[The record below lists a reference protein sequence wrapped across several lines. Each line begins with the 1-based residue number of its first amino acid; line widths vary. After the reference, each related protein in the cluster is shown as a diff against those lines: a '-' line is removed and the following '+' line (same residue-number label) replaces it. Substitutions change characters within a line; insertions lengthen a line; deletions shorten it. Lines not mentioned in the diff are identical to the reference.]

1 MLLLSLI
8 CIALFSAIHLST
20 TAWRRAAA
28 PLESSL
34 ERHAVAAFMR
44 RQFAQLHAVFA
55 RVDGDERA
63 MFVGSEDRVRFVSPL
78 PAHRGVAGL
87 HVVEFRIAPR
97 GALELGYTLYRP
109 DRHTPLDQAELSV
122 AETLIEGLG
131 EASFAYAGT
140 DAGNGM
146 DWSAA
151 WVSAERFPSVV
162 GLIEAGTEPS
172 ASGWRFAV
180 HATDSR
186 FRVVDPV
193 LPGGTGRPG
202 DEPAGEPA
210 AAPVERAGESISGRG
225 RGQASPSGAAD
236 DGFVP
241 VAPNT
246 RSLGPV
252 PEAPVGIQT
261 FTREPEG
268 VGERGEPRCGT
279 ELQC

>member
-8 CIALFSAIHLST
+8 CVALFSAIHLST

-87 HVVEFRIAPR
+87 HVVEFKIAPR

-109 DRHTPLDQAELSV
+109 DRHTPLDKAQLSV

-131 EASFAYAGT
+131 EASFAYAGA
-140 DAGNGM
+140 DGAGGM
-146 DWSAA
+146 NWSTA

-193 LPGGTGRPG
+193 LPGGRGRRG
-202 DEPAGEPA
+202 DAPAADPPA
-210 AAPVERAGESISGRG
+210 AAPERPREPSSGGRPERA
-225 RGQASPSGAAD
+225 APPTAD

-246 RSLGPV
+246 RSLGAV
-252 PEAPVGIQT
+252 PDAPVGIQT

-268 VGERGEPRCGT
+268 VGERGDPRCGT
-279 ELQC
+279 ALQC

>member
-1 MLLLSLI
+1 MLSLI

-28 PLESSL
+28 PLEPGL

-63 MFVGSEDRVRFVSPL
+63 MFVGTADRVRFVSPL

-109 DRHTPLDQAELSV
+109 DRHTPLDQAELTV

-131 EASFAYAGT
+131 EVSFAYAGT
-140 DAGNGM
+140 DGVNVM
-146 DWSAA
+146 DWSPA
-151 WVSAERFPSVV
+151 WVAAERFPTLV
-162 GLIEAGTEPS
+162 GVIETDTQ
-172 ASGWRFAV
+172 ASPTGWRFAV
-180 HATDSR
+180 HASDSR

-193 LPGGTGRPG
+193 LPGGSGRRDGETTGA
-202 DEPAGEPA
+202 EPAPA
-210 AAPVERAGESISGRG
+210 APERAGEPTAGRG
-225 RGQASPSGAAD
+225 RSQAPPGGAGD

-241 VAPNT
+241 VTPNT
-246 RSLGPV
+246 RSLGTV

-268 VGERGEPRCGT
+268 VGERGDPRCGT
-279 ELQC
+279 TLQC